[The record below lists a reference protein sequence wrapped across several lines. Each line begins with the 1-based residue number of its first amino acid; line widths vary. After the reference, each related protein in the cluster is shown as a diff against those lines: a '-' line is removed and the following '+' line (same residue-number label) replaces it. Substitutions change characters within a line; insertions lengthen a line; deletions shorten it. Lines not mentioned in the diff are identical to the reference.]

1 MSGFD
6 YFAHKDDGWMDDPCL
21 LSNIQPYGDLVLSF
35 ENQANVSYDQPE
47 DVRWTLLESRQD
59 VGNRYG
65 SLCIVLGQNC
75 RGHFLLVLTEYD
87 VTVLLSPN
95 PAKVTAEA
103 DISFCTSLPTALLV
117 PCS

>member
-1 MSGFD
+1 
-6 YFAHKDDGWMDDPCL
+6 MDVTRKL
-21 LSNIQPYGDLVLSF
+21 TGRRQQIRSLS
-35 ENQANVSYDQPE
+35 
-47 DVRWTLLESRQD
+47 
-59 VGNRYG
+59 
-65 SLCIVLGQNC
+65 IVLGQNC
-75 RGHFLLVLTEYD
+75 WGRFLLVLTEYD

>member
-1 MSGFD
+1 
-6 YFAHKDDGWMDDPCL
+6 MDVTRKPT
-21 LSNIQPYGDLVLSF
+21 G
-35 ENQANVSYDQPE
+35 
-47 DVRWTLLESRQD
+47 RRQQIR
-59 VGNRYG
+59 VQ
-65 SLCIVLGQNC
+65 GQNC

-95 PAKVTAEA
+95 PAKMTAEA